1 MITKKYKTP
10 LYGTKFTI
18 VIYNSNEE
26 FKQKFK
32 KIEISNFDGAVFYE
46 KDELFIVFSAEKKG
60 YPTPGIIAHEAKH
73 LVNNIFIE
81 ISHDLDRYNDEPEA
95 YLLGWIVNRIHEL
108 LIKNEL

>member
-18 VIYNSNEE
+18 VIYNSDDE
-26 FKQKFK
+26 FQKKFK

-46 KDELFIVFSAEKKG
+46 KDELFIVFSAEQKG

-73 LVNNIFIE
+73 LVNNIFIA

-95 YLLGWIVNRIHEL
+95 YLIGWIVDKIHEL
-108 LIKNEL
+108 LNKN

>member
-1 MITKKYKTP
+1 MIIKKYKTP

-18 VIYNSNEE
+18 VIYNSDDD
-26 FKQKFK
+26 FQKKFK
-32 KIEISNFDGAVFYE
+32 KIEILNFDGAVFYE

-81 ISHDLDRYNDEPEA
+81 ISHDLDRHNDEPEA

-108 LIKNEL
+108 LIKN

>member
-18 VIYNSNEE
+18 VIYNSDDE
-26 FKQKFK
+26 FQNKFK

-81 ISHDLDRYNDEPEA
+81 ISHDLCRYNDEPEA
-95 YLLGWIVNRIHEL
+95 YLLGWIVDRIHEL
-108 LIKNEL
+108 LNKTK

>member
-46 KDELFIVFSAEKKG
+46 KDELFIVFSAERKG

-95 YLLGWIVNRIHEL
+95 YLLGWIVDRIHEVL
-108 LIKNEL
+108 NKTK

>member
-1 MITKKYKTP
+1 MVTKKYKTP

-18 VIYNSNEE
+18 VIYNSDDE
-26 FKQKFK
+26 FQKKFK

-46 KDELFIVFSAEKKG
+46 KEELFIVFSVEKKG

-81 ISHDLDRYNDEPEA
+81 ISHELCRYNDEPEA
-95 YLLGWIVNRIHEL
+95 YLLGWIVDRIHEVL
-108 LIKNEL
+108 NKN